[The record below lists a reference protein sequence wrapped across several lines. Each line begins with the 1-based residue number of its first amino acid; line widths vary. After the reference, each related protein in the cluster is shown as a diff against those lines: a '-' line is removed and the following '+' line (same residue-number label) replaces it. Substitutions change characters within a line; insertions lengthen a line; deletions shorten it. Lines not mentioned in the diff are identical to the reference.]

1 MLVPRTRNRTL
12 PNARIACSTKLLDGF
27 SPAFIS
33 AARPDYEDFLLILQL
48 CSVECTLPQA
58 RAATSKTFSKR
69 NEGGAYGF
77 FAVVFGSCV
86 CSPEELS
93 LFKSPASCYLAYAR
107 LDCLNRDRP
116 AVPFASP
123 IIAARFAWLSP
134 ACSPSWSRNRCS
146 KPGTPRA

>member
-27 SPAFIS
+27 SVAFIS
-33 AARPDYEDFLLILQL
+33 SARTGYEDFLLILQL

-58 RAATSKTFSKR
+58 KAATSKTFSKR

-93 LFKSPASCYLAYAR
+93 LFKSPASCYEECAR
-107 LDCLNRDRP
+107 
-116 AVPFASP
+116 
-123 IIAARFAWLSP
+123 
-134 ACSPSWSRNRCS
+134 PSWPNRTHHLSALCVAFTS
-146 KPGTPRA
+146 VFPVLVP